1 MGIFTRFKDI
11 VSSNI
16 NSMLDHAEDPQKM
29 VRLMIREME
38 ETLVELKANC
48 AGLMATRKKI
58 GRELDEVEDRVAL
71 WAERAE
77 RAVAKGRED
86 LAVEA
91 LNEKKE
97 YSRLAEVKRG
107 EMAEIDEMVEAARD
121 DIEKLEEKLQ
131 TAVDKQR
138 VLVERHH
145 RAHQCRR
152 ARRNVRQ
159 ADSMDAVRRFE
170 QMEQRIERMEAEAD
184 LTGMSGQRTLE
195 DEFSRLE
202 MDEDI
207 QKELDELKQRA
218 GKASSG
224 KKAAKTGS
232 EKGA

>member
-58 GRELDEVEDRVAL
+58 GRELDEVEDRVRL
-71 WAERAE
+71 WSERAE

-91 LNEKKE
+91 LAEKKE

-121 DIEKLEEKLQ
+121 DIEKLEEKL
-131 TAVDKQR
+131 
-138 VLVERHH
+138 HH

-152 ARRNVRQ
+152 ARRHVRQ

-184 LTGMSGQRTLE
+184 LAGVGGQRTLE

-218 GKASSG
+218 GKASTG
-224 KKAAKTGS
+224 KKAAKAES
-232 EKGA
+232 EQGA